1 MNARARSR
9 NAASI
14 GSNQPSNRATPASA
28 SGCTASGFVVG
39 LAMAWSPARRA
50 STGLVRVGQP
60 GDYATPNSNQPRDGT
75 AAGMTTGPPSAPLR
89 LAVAIGAAALQLAA
103 LAPAWAGGGG
113 PCAGCFAVVRGDG
126 SLDRGAFVLS
136 TARLGPGR
144 YRVEFQGR
152 VDACALATTI
162 GNGGSFTAPTGS
174 GTGGRAAPPLV
185 TSANV
190 ATFDVRG
197 RPADRTF
204 HLVVTC

>member
-1 MNARARSR
+1 
-9 NAASI
+9 
-14 GSNQPSNRATPASA
+14 
-28 SGCTASGFVVG
+28 
-39 LAMAWSPARRA
+39 
-50 STGLVRVGQP
+50 
-60 GDYATPNSNQPRDGT
+60 
-75 AAGMTTGPPSAPLR
+75 MTTGRPSAPLR
-89 LAVAIGAAALQLAA
+89 PAAAIGAIALQLAA
-103 LAPAWAGGGG
+103 LVPAWAGGGG

-136 TARLGPGR
+136 TARLGTGR

-174 GTGGRAAPPLV
+174 VTAGRAAPPLV

-204 HLVVTC
+204 HLVVAC

>member
-75 AAGMTTGPPSAPLR
+75 SLSSIRLSPISRPRYSPSSTLTLR
-89 LAVAIGAAALQLAA
+89 LSEMSPLALVLTSASGILTRWLPHGTGQVAAAMAVLEREMATTDPFPTESCAKRALQRLGLA
-103 LAPAWAGGGG
+103 LARRPEGG
-113 PCAGCFAVVRGDG
+113 
-126 SLDRGAFVLS
+126 SS
-136 TARLGPGR
+136 S
-144 YRVEFQGR
+144 E
-152 VDACALATTI
+152 ACADPPGI
-162 GNGGSFTAPTGS
+162 GVCRCGAGALLEP
-174 GTGGRAAPPLV
+174 V
-185 TSANV
+185 
-190 ATFDVRG
+190 
-197 RPADRTF
+197 
-204 HLVVTC
+204 